1 MHDSPLDIAMDVALL
16 SQADLASQL
25 GVSVSLVQA
34 FLRQSRTGNGRLPSG
49 EVGKKMELA
58 LQVADF
64 RKMFPIDWPHL
75 RGK

>member
-1 MHDSPLDIAMDVALL
+1 MHNSPLDIAMDVSLL

-49 EVGKKMELA
+49 DVGKRMELA
-58 LQVADF
+58 LQVSDF
-64 RKMFPIDWPHL
+64 RTLYPIDWPHL